1 MEQKA
6 KVAVIGA
13 GSFGI
18 ALARLLANKGC
29 DVSVYTRSK
38 ENAKEISAS
47 RQNVD
52 KLPGVMLPDSVLV
65 TSDMEEAC
73 REKEAFVV
81 VVPSVGFRKTLERMK
96 PYVKKHEEGF
106 PPVISCTKG
115 IEQDTLFLMTD
126 VIKQVLPDAAAVV
139 LSGPT
144 HAEEVGRDLPTAI
157 VAGAE
162 NEEIAKA
169 VQDLFMTPT
178 FRVYTSTDVTG
189 IETGGALK
197 NVIALAA
204 GIADGMG
211 YGDNAK
217 AAMITRGVYEMTR
230 LGTEMGGYESTFSGL
245 SGIGDLI
252 VTCASMHS
260 RNRRAGILIGKGMS
274 CEEACKEVK
283 MVVEGVNSARAA
295 HALSVKYGV
304 EMPIVS
310 AVNRVLFEGLDPRVA
325 VEALML
331 RDRKSESGG
340 RVH

>member
-1 MEQKA
+1 MTADKKTSHA
-6 KVAVIGA
+6 IGVIGA

-18 ALARLLANKGC
+18 ALGRLLSLNGHN
-29 DVSVYTRSK
+29 VTIYTRS
-38 ENAKEISAS
+38 EQNAKDLTEK
-47 RQNVD
+47 RENTD
-52 KLPGVMLPDSVLV
+52 KLPGVMLPEEIVF
-65 TSDMEEAC
+65 TSSLEDAC
-73 REKEAFVV
+73 KDKDVCLV
-81 VVPSVGFRKTLERMK
+81 VVPSISFRSTLEAMRPFLSADSEK
-96 PYVKKHEEGF
+96 QPI
-106 PPVISCTKG
+106 VISATKG
-115 IEQDTLFLMTD
+115 IEQASLKTMTE
-126 VIKQVLPDAAAVV
+126 VIAEVLPMSIPAV

-144 HAEEVGRDLPTAI
+144 HAVEVGRDLPTAI

-162 NEEIAKA
+162 NIETAQI
-169 VQDLFMTPT
+169 VQDLFMTPV
-178 FRVYTSTDVTG
+178 FRVYTSTDMRG

-230 LGTEMGGYESTFSGL
+230 LGAAMGGKPETFYGL

-260 RNRRAGILIGKGMS
+260 RNRRAGILIGQGYS

-283 MVVEGVNSARAA
+283 MVVEGVNSAKAA
-295 HALSVKYGV
+295 GALAKTHGI

-310 AVNRVLFEGLDPRVA
+310 VVNRVLFEGMDPREA
-325 VEALML
+325 VEELML
-331 RDRKSESGG
+331 RDRKAES
-340 RVH
+340 